1 MLRPALLAIAVSSIL
16 ARPALAEDKPLEVDA
31 LYDTIAADLTNGKPL
46 VIQVHV
52 PLCESSIIR
61 CGNAKLGDGDNPD
74 TNLYWSTS
82 GGFKGWFKK
91 SRGWKLVHREKPTEG
106 DVLEKRVW
114 RRRFKP
120 TASWR
125 KRGVKKTFDAYVV
138 AYAWR
143 GTSINK
149 AIDSYVD
156 QLSGLRA
163 ETLTVDDDSTLD
175 VGGSAHVISY
185 VGHNGW
191 MDIDFDWDKRKRAKS
206 PKGTIAV
213 ACMTADYL
221 AEPLTDPKVV
231 PLLMTTSLM
240 FAGAHSF
247 EGAVSA
253 MAQAKTLRQVRSAA
267 AVNHSEGQGKPYKR
281 VIGAFTNPSDK
292 RWRRYAKPTK

>member
-1 MLRPALLAIAVSSIL
+1 MLRPALVVIGIFGLLSQPAYAGQEPLA
-16 ARPALAEDKPLEVDA
+16 VDS
-31 LYDTIAADLTNGKPL
+31 LYDTIAKDLANGKPL
-46 VIQVHV
+46 VVQVHV
-52 PLCESSIIR
+52 PLCESAIIR

-91 SRGWKLVHREKPTEG
+91 SRGWKLVHIEKPAKGE
-106 DVLEKRVW
+106 VLEKRVW
-114 RRRFKP
+114 RRRFRP
-120 TASWR
+120 TAAWR
-125 KRGVKKTFDAYVV
+125 KRDVDKKFDVYVV

-149 AIDSYVD
+149 AIDAYVS
-156 QLSGLRA
+156 QLSGLDS
-163 ETLTVDDDSTLD
+163 ETLELDDKTTLA
-175 VGGSAHVISY
+175 VGGGAHVISW

-191 MDIDFDWDKRKRAKS
+191 MDIDFDWDARKQAKS

-221 AEPLTDPKVV
+221 AEPLTDPKIV

-253 MAQAKTLRQVRSAA
+253 MAQAKTLRQIRSSAA
-267 AVNHSEGQGKPYKR
+267 ANHAEGQHKPYKR

-292 RWRRYAKPTK
+292 RWRRYVKTAK